1 MGPRAEPRVAGDRQQ
16 GKADQDALLFP
27 SVCEEQSKA
36 NSISEF
42 ASQSIGDAKF
52 AWTAWA
58 RERALKMKKKV
69 TWRQIHSP
77 TKEKEAKNVNGE
89 INGNMQS
96 D

>member
-58 RERALKMKKKV
+58 RERALKMKKSDLASNTLANKRERGKKRK
-69 TWRQIHSP
+69 WR
-77 TKEKEAKNVNGE
+77 N
-89 INGNMQS
+89 
-96 D
+96 

>member
-58 RERALKMKKKV
+58 RERALKMKKKWLGV
-69 TWRQIHSP
+69 KYTRQQKRKRQK
-77 TKEKEAKNVNGE
+77 T
-89 INGNMQS
+89 
-96 D
+96 